1 MIKLNFSKKLL
12 GSEGSFDLTISEEIP
27 KEKLSILFGKSGAGK
42 STILGI
48 LAGLIK
54 PDSGEIAV
62 DDEVWFS
69 SSKKID
75 LAPQKRS
82 IGFVFQDYA
91 LFPNMSVLENLLYAL
106 SDKSDKKLVYEILEL
121 TELTSLKDVKPQ
133 LLSGGQQQRAAVARA
148 LVRKPKI
155 LLLDEPLS
163 ALDFAMR
170 AKLQDEFLN
179 IQHKLKTT
187 TLLVTHDISEV
198 YKLADFVYELQE
210 GKVLNRG
217 TPSEIFGGVG
227 ISGKF
232 KFNGEVV
239 AITKSDILYVV
250 SVLVD
255 NEVVKAVAGRKEV
268 QNLKIG
274 SRVVLSSKAFNPLI
288 ISAQPQ

>member
-1 MIKLNFSKKLL
+1 MIRLDFTKKLQ
-12 GSEGSFDLTISEEIP
+12 GAEGIFDLVIRQEIP

-42 STILGI
+42 STILKI

-54 PDSGEIAV
+54 PDSGEIVV
-62 DDEVWFS
+62 DNVIWFS
-69 SSKKID
+69 SAKKIN
-75 LAPQKRS
+75 LPPQKRS

-91 LFPNMSVLENLLYAL
+91 LFPNMSVQENLLYAL
-106 SDKSDKKLVYEILEL
+106 EHKSDRKSVDEILEL
-121 TELTSLKDVKPQ
+121 MELTSLKDAKPNT
-133 LLSGGQQQRAAVARA
+133 LSGGQQQRVAVARA

-170 AKLQDEFLN
+170 AKLQDEFLAL
-179 IQHKLKTT
+179 QHKLKTT
-187 TLLVTHDISEV
+187 TLLVSHDISEV
-198 YKLADFVYELQE
+198 YKLGDFVYEIKE
-210 GKVLNRG
+210 GLVAKSG

-239 AITKSDILYVV
+239 AITKSDILYIV
-250 SVLVD
+250 SVLV
-255 NEVVKAVAGRKEV
+255 ESEIVKAVAGKKEV

-288 ISAQPQ
+288 VTT

>member
-12 GSEGSFDLTISEEIP
+12 GAEGTFNLTINEEIL

-42 STILGI
+42 STILRI
-48 LAGLIK
+48 LAGLMK

-62 DDEVWFS
+62 DGEVWFS
-69 SSKKID
+69 SAKKID
-75 LAPQKRS
+75 LSPQKRS

-91 LFPNMSVLENLLYAL
+91 LFPNMSVLGNLLYAL
-106 SDKSDKKLVYEILEL
+106 DDKSDKKLVDEILEL
-121 TELTSLKDVKPQ
+121 TELTSLKDLKPQ
-133 LLSGGQQQRAAVARA
+133 FLSGGQQQRVAVARA
-148 LVRKPKI
+148 LVRRPKI

-198 YKLADFVYELQE
+198 YKLGDFVYELQN
-210 GKVLNRG
+210 GNVLNRG

-232 KFNGEVV
+232 KFNGEIV
-239 AITKSDILYVV
+239 AITKSDILYIV

-255 NEVVKAVAGRKEV
+255 NEVVKAVAGKKEV
-268 QNLKIG
+268 QNLKVG

-288 ISAQPQ
+288 ISAHL